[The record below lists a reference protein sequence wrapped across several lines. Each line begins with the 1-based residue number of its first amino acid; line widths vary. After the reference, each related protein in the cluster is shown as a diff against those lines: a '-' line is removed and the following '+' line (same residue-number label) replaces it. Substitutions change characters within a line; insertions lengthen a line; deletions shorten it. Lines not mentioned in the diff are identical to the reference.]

1 MFVGIT
7 NTPRPFEWGSKTAI
21 AELLGRVPS
30 GAPEAELWLG
40 DHDGSPARVHGGGD
54 LSRWLDEHRDALG
67 ARERLPFLL
76 KVLAAE
82 SALSLQAHPSPEQAR
97 AGFKREN
104 AAGVPI
110 DAPHRN
116 YKDPYAKPELIL
128 AVSDRFEALA
138 GFRDT
143 DDTRLILDHLL
154 EADAASAEPRPR
166 ELQELRDR
174 LGDLRDAFVW
184 LATRGPG
191 VTELVERVSE
201 LVVDITGG
209 PYAREFE
216 TVRELAAK
224 YPGDPGV
231 VGSLLLNRVTLA
243 RGEALYLPAGNI
255 HAYLHGLG
263 IELMS
268 ASDNVLRGG
277 LTPKH
282 VDVDELLE
290 VLDFRPLPAPYL
302 EPETPAPGIRVF
314 RPDVPDFVLAHIS
327 LVPGGATDAGY
338 ELTGPAIALC
348 THGTVELE
356 GAASTVTLERGDAVF
371 ITPDEA
377 ALTLEGSGTVYLAT
391 TNDAL

>member
-7 NTPRPFEWGSKTAI
+7 NTPRPFDWGSHTAI
-21 AELLGRVPS
+21 AELLGRLPS

-40 DHDGSPARVHGGGD
+40 AHPGSPSVLHGGGD
-54 LSRWLDEHRDALG
+54 LASWLEQQGDEALG
-67 ARERLPFLL
+67 SHPRLPFLL

-97 AGFKREN
+97 AGFEREN

-116 YKDPYAKPELIL
+116 YRDPYAKPELIV

-174 LGDLRDAFVW
+174 LGDLRDAFAW

-302 EPETPAPGIRVF
+302 EPEIPAPGIRVF

-356 GAASTVTLERGDAVF
+356 GATSSLTLERGDAVF

-377 ALTLEGSGTVYLAT
+377 ALTFEGAGTVYLAT
-391 TNDAL
+391 TGA